1 VGCEDRK
8 SLDPGIPPTLPYLRM
23 AAQASS
29 CCHNVEVAD
38 FRVLTV
44 CTGNMCRS
52 PAAAVIL
59 RQGLIQEGLADRI
72 EVGSA
77 GTSWDSEGMPMDDRT
92 VKALVSAGFE
102 EPFDHTA
109 RTVHQSELVE
119 WDLVLAMTAEHAAT
133 MRRKVDEIPEGQPRP
148 DVLLWRQ
155 FDPVVPAN
163 AREEDMAVPDPWYEG
178 QKAFDRTV
186 LGMIRAMPSLVLY
199 LRVQLDALDS
209 AKKRA
214 SRSDSAAPRRSA

>member
-1 VGCEDRK
+1 
-8 SLDPGIPPTLPYLRM
+8 M
-23 AAQASS
+23 AAQKPSD
-29 CCHNVEVAD
+29 CHNERVPD

-59 RQGLIQEGLADRI
+59 RQGLLQAGLADRI

-77 GTSWDSEGMPMDDRT
+77 GTSWDSEGMPMDERI
-92 VKALVSAGFE
+92 VKALVRAGFE
-102 EPFDHTA
+102 EPFEHTA
-109 RTVHQSELVE
+109 RTVHQSELVD

-133 MRRKVDEIPEGQPRP
+133 MRRKIDPIPEGEPRP

-163 AREEDMAVPDPWYEG
+163 AREEEMAVRDPWYSG

-186 LGMIRAMPSLVLY
+186 LAMIRSMPSLVVY
-199 LRVQLDALDS
+199 LRQQLDSVD
-209 AKKRA
+209 RA
-214 SRSDSAAPRRSA
+214 AARKARTSGA

>member
-1 VGCEDRK
+1 
-8 SLDPGIPPTLPYLRM
+8 
-23 AAQASS
+23 
-29 CCHNVEVAD
+29 
-38 FRVLTV
+38 
-44 CTGNMCRS
+44 MCRS

-59 RQGLIQEGLADRI
+59 RQGLIQAGLGERI

-92 VKALVSAGFE
+92 VKALVRAGYE
-102 EPFDHTA
+102 EPFEHTA
-109 RTVHQSELVE
+109 RTVHQSELVT

-133 MRRKVDEIPEGQPRP
+133 IRRKADQIADEDPHP

-163 AREEDMAVPDPWYEG
+163 AREEEMAVPDPWYEG

-186 LGMIRAMPSLVLY
+186 LAMIRSMPSLVVY
-199 LRVQLDALDS
+199 LKTQLASVD
-209 AKKRA
+209 RA
-214 SRSDSAAPRRSA
+214 AARLQGTAGTV

>member
-1 VGCEDRK
+1 
-8 SLDPGIPPTLPYLRM
+8 M
-23 AAQASS
+23 AAHASS
-29 CCHNVEVAD
+29 CCHNDDVAD

-59 RQGLIQEGLADRI
+59 RQGLVQEGLADRI
-72 EVGSA
+72 DVGSA

-92 VKALVSAGFE
+92 VNALVNAGFE
-102 EPFDHTA
+102 EPFDHSA

-119 WDLVLAMTAEHAAT
+119 WGLVLAMTAEHAAT
-133 MRRKVDEIPEGQPRP
+133 MRRKVDQIPEGEPRP
-148 DVLLWRQ
+148 DILLWRQ

-199 LRVQLDALDS
+199 LKVQLDALDS

-214 SRSDSAAPRRSA
+214 GKSEGQGPTHRA